1 MRRHKLIAAVAVLV
15 ALLATG
21 VAIAAHKASRAHTD
35 PVTASFTVNQER
47 MTEKLCAGQDGQ
59 YRQFHAVY
67 RGTSTGDPR
76 LTGNLTLRSSGLVNQ
91 DTGFGSTRGK
101 AVVRDASTG
110 RLKAHGHFWAV
121 NTDRGFLHGLIL
133 ARVHDRDTGG
143 AEDADGS
150 GGLLGNFKGSFNA
163 AGTTFTGQLGGT
175 SGDDRTPAVIQAGGC
190 PSRRHR

>member
-1 MRRHKLIAAVAVLV
+1 MRRHKFIAVIAVLV

-21 VAIAAHKASRAHTD
+21 VAIAAHKASRTHTD
-35 PVTASFTVNQER
+35 PVAASFTVTQER

-76 LTGNLTLRSSGLVNQ
+76 LSGNLTIRSSGLVNQ
-91 DTGFGSTRGK
+91 DTGFGTTKGN
-101 AVVRDASTG
+101 AVVRDASTN
-110 RLKAHGHFWAV
+110 RVKAHGRFWAV
-121 NTDRGFLHGLIL
+121 NTDRGVLHGLIA

-143 AEDADGS
+143 AEDTDGS
-150 GGLLGNFKGSFNA
+150 GGLIANFKGSFNA

-175 SGDDRTPAVIQAGGC
+175 SSDNRTPAVIQAGGC
-190 PSRRHR
+190 PKRHR